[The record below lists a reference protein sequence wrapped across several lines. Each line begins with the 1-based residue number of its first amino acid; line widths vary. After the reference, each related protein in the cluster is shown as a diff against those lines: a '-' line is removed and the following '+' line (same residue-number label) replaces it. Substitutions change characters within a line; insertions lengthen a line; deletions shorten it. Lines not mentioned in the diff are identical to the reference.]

1 MNKKGA
7 LESLLFVAGDDGLSM
22 DEITSLLETTPL
34 VAQNLLTEMRASHN
48 DNIHSGLTLIET
60 RKRYQLATKRE
71 YAELIKMYAVSPF
84 ATHLSQAALETL
96 AIIAYKQ
103 PLTRME
109 IDQIRGVQ
117 SAGLVQRLLLR
128 GLIKEIGRSE
138 TPGRPI
144 IYGTTDYFMNY
155 FGLTTIDDLP
165 NVDELFQMQDN
176 ESFDLFDF
184 PIDEN
189 QDSQLAFFKADSV
202 IPEQE

>member
-34 VAQNLLTEMRASHN
+34 EAQNLLTEMRASHN

-71 YAELIKMYAVSPF
+71 YAELIKMDAVSPV

>member
-1 MNKKGA
+1 
-7 LESLLFVAGDDGLSM
+7 M

-34 VAQNLLTEMRASHN
+34 EAQNLLTEMRASHN

-184 PIDEN
+184 PADEDADN
-189 QDSQLAFFKADSV
+189 QLAFFKKDS
-202 IPEQE
+202 IISEQE

>member
-34 VAQNLLTEMRASHN
+34 EAQNLLTEMRASHN

-117 SAGLVQRLLLR
+117 
-128 GLIKEIGRSE
+128 
-138 TPGRPI
+138 
-144 IYGTTDYFMNY
+144 
-155 FGLTTIDDLP
+155 
-165 NVDELFQMQDN
+165 
-176 ESFDLFDF
+176 
-184 PIDEN
+184 
-189 QDSQLAFFKADSV
+189 
-202 IPEQE
+202 

>member
-34 VAQNLLTEMRASHN
+34 EAQNLLTEMRASH
-48 DNIHSGLTLIET
+48 NIHSGLTLIET

>member
-1 MNKKGA
+1 
-7 LESLLFVAGDDGLSM
+7 LE
-22 DEITSLLETTPL
+22 
-34 VAQNLLTEMRASHN
+34 AQNLLTEMRASHN

>member
-1 MNKKGA
+1 
-7 LESLLFVAGDDGLSM
+7 
-22 DEITSLLETTPL
+22 
-34 VAQNLLTEMRASHN
+34 
-48 DNIHSGLTLIET
+48 
-60 RKRYQLATKRE
+60 
-71 YAELIKMYAVSPF
+71 
-84 ATHLSQAALETL
+84 
-96 AIIAYKQ
+96 
-103 PLTRME
+103 ME

-155 FGLTTIDDLP
+155 FGLTTIGDLP

-184 PIDEN
+184 PADEETDN
-189 QDSQLAFFKADSV
+189 QLAFFKKDS
-202 IPEQE
+202 IISEQE